1 MDAAIEN
8 EHNDIL
14 TTDQMVAL
22 HLYSQPTQL
31 YRLLNKALRNKHS
44 AAVEPYLPFLKL
56 FVSALDALLGA
67 KKKQQQRVLY
77 RGVPLDL
84 KKEYRVGQEIV
95 WRGVSSCTTDLD
107 VAMSFA
113 GTLDGESV
121 KKAATL
127 FHILAVGVDISHY
140 SAVDDEEEVILHPG
154 TILRVTEVVPGKKGV
169 TTIKLVDTGKAHLV
183 Q

>member
-1 MDAAIEN
+1 V
-8 EHNDIL
+8 L

-31 YRLLNKALRNKHS
+31 YRELNKALRNKHF
-44 AAVEPYLPFLKL
+44 AAVEPFLPFLKL
-56 FVSALDALLGA
+56 FVSALDALHNA
-67 KKKQQQRVLY
+67 KKKPQVQRALY

-113 GTLDGESV
+113 GTLDGESA
-121 KKAATL
+121 KKPATL
-127 FHILAVGVDISHY
+127 FHILAVGVDIGVY
-140 SAVDDEEEVILHPG
+140 SAVEGEEEVIVHPG
-154 TILRVTEVVPGKKGV
+154 TILRVTEVLPGKKGI
-169 TTIKLVDTGKAHLV
+169 TTIKLVDSGKARLV